1 MNGFEMIL
9 VYIKEVKFRS
19 YVKIYL
25 YLFGILGKV
34 KLYSIENKLVYREDG
49 EGVK

>member
-1 MNGFEMIL
+1 MNGSEMIL

-19 YVKIYL
+19 HVKTYL

-34 KLYSIENKLVYREDG
+34 KLYSTENKSAYREDG
-49 EGVK
+49 EGAK